1 MKRER
6 PDQVRQSSIAK
17 ESRSHTVNDNITHSI
32 SPVLLLLVLPII
44 TPQLSSEMPKD
55 GIALRQ
61 DPPVQFN
68 DGDVGRRVHLRDA
81 SLLILW
87 VLFEAIARVVVGD
100 AGIFPYETNDLPA
113 TSGLEI
119 EVMDVW
125 DASDGFVGG
134 RLCAT
139 TLGGRHFEGVQLVSY
154 RRGW

>member
-6 PDQVRQSSIAK
+6 PGYVQRFSLVK
-17 ESRSHTVNDNITHSI
+17 EPRSHTVNDNITHGI
-32 SPVLLLLVLPII
+32 SPVLLLLRLPII
-44 TPQLSSEMPKD
+44 TPQLSRKIPEN

-61 DPPVQFN
+61 DPPVQFD

-81 SLLILW
+81 RLFVLW
-87 VLFEAIARVVVGD
+87 VLFEAVARIIVGD
-100 AGIFPYETNDLPA
+100 AGIFPHETNDLPPA
-113 TSGLEI
+113 SGLEI

-139 TLGGRHFEGVQLVSY
+139 ALGDRHFEGVQLVSY
-154 RRGW
+154 RRKW